1 MDRRLGFVRHGPKTA
16 RFFGFAFV
24 FVFLSGLAS
33 HARVAAA
40 QEPPPAAESVPS
52 AKLAAVSAT
61 GSAHFTSDQIV
72 AETGLKAGATVT
84 RADLQNGADKL
95 SALGT
100 FAKVGYRF
108 SSGPEGVTV
117 EYQVT
122 DAALL
127 PVSFDNFPWVSEAD
141 LEGAI
146 KAAVPLFAG
155 TAPANGR
162 ILDEMAD
169 ALQRFLETKGIYVKV
184 THTPMSDPLTRAQTV
199 EFVSAGAEED
209 VKSIDFSDAL
219 ANTNRAIQERLQDLI
234 GKPYSLT
241 ALRLFEFE
249 QIRPVYIDHGLLRVS
264 FKDPV
269 IQAPPPNATVTTPTV
284 VIHVEIDPGAAYN
297 WGAVT
302 WTGNSALTSAD
313 LNALVPF
320 KSGEP
325 SNGTQIQALWMSIQD
340 AYGHKGYLDASV
352 TPTPQYDDQAHR
364 VNYTVAVAEGP
375 QYKMGKLVLSGL
387 SLEGER
393 RVRGAWEIAEGA
405 VFDESFFNTFIDHG
419 AKDSFT
425 GIPYGYER
433 IEHFLDKNPSTG
445 TVNVM
450 LDFK

>member
-1 MDRRLGFVRHGPKTA
+1 MTTRLFSLATA
-16 RFFGFAFV
+16 LVLVCLFNAPM
-24 FVFLSGLAS
+24 AS
-33 HARVAAA
+33 A
-40 QEPPPAAESVPS
+40 QEPPQAPTAAGEPS
-52 AKLAAVSAT
+52 AKVAALSAT
-61 GSAHFTSDQIV
+61 GSAHFTSAQVV
-72 AETGLKAGATVT
+72 AETGLKVGATVT
-84 RADLQNGADKL
+84 RADLQSAADKL

-108 SSGPEGVTV
+108 SSGTGGVSI

-122 DAALL
+122 DAPLL
-127 PVSFDNFPWVSEAD
+127 PISFDNFPWVSEAD
-141 LEGAI
+141 LRGAI
-146 KAAVPLFAG
+146 KAAVPLFDDS
-155 TAPANGR
+155 APANGG
-162 ILDEMAD
+162 ILDDMAD
-169 ALQRFLETKGIYVKV
+169 AVQRFLETKSIYVKV
-184 THTPMSDPLTRAQTV
+184 SHTAMADPLTSAQTV

-219 ANTNRAIQERLQDLI
+219 ANTNKAIQERLQDLV

-241 ALRLFEFE
+241 ALRLFEVE
-249 QIRPVYIDHGLLRVS
+249 QIRPVYVERGLLRVA

-269 IQAPPPNATVTTPTV
+269 IQAPPPNATVTVPTV
-284 VIHVEIDPGAAYN
+284 VVHVEIDPGAAYN
-297 WGAVT
+297 WGGVT
-302 WTGNSALTSAD
+302 WTGNSALASTE

-320 KSGEP
+320 KSGQP
-325 SNGTQIQALWMSIQD
+325 SNGTQIQALWMSVQS

-352 TPTPQYDDQAHR
+352 TPTPQYDDQAKR
-364 VNYTVAVAEGP
+364 VNYTVAIVQGP
-375 QYKMGKLVLSGL
+375 QYKMGNLVLSGL

-405 VFDESFFNTFIDHG
+405 VFDETFFNEFIDHG

-433 IEHFLDKNPSTG
+433 IEHFLDKSPSTA

>member
-1 MDRRLGFVRHGPKTA
+1 MTA
-16 RFFGFAFV
+16 RPFASASF
-24 FVFLSGLAS
+24 FVFLCILAS
-33 HARVAAA
+33 SAGVSAA
-40 QEPPPAAESVPS
+40 QELPPPAESVPS

-61 GSAHFTSDQIV
+61 GSEHFASDQII
-72 AETGLKAGATVT
+72 AETGLKPGATVT
-84 RADLQNGADKL
+84 RTDLQNAADKL
-95 SALGT
+95 SSLGS
-100 FAKVGYRF
+100 FAKVAYRF
-108 SSGPEGVTV
+108 SSGVEGGVTV

-122 DAALL
+122 DAPLL
-127 PVSFDNFPWVSEAD
+127 PLSFDNFPWVSDAD
-141 LEGAI
+141 LKGAI
-146 KAAVPLFAG
+146 KAAVPVFDG
-155 TAPANGR
+155 TAPAKGR

-169 ALQRFLETKGIYVKV
+169 AVQRFLETKGIYVKV
-184 THTPMSDPLTRAQTV
+184 SHTPMSDPLTSAQTV

-209 VKSIDFSDAL
+209 VKSIGFSDAL

-249 QIRPVYIDHGLLRVS
+249 QIRPVYIDRGLLRVN

-269 IQAPPPNATVTTPTV
+269 IQAPSPNATVTTPTV
-284 VIHVEIDPGAAYN
+284 VIHVEIDPGAAYD
-297 WGAVT
+297 WGVAT
-302 WTGNSALTSAD
+302 WTGNSALTSAE

-320 KSGEP
+320 KSGQP
-325 SNGTQIQALWMSIQD
+325 SNGTKIEALWMSIQD

-352 TPTPQYDDQAHR
+352 TPKPQYDDQAHR
-364 VNYTVAVAEGP
+364 VNYTVAIVEGP
-375 QYKMGKLVLSGL
+375 QYKMGNLVLSGL

-393 RVRGAWEIAEGA
+393 RVRGAWEIGEGA
-405 VFDESFFNTFIDHG
+405 VFDEAFFNEFIDHG
-419 AKDSFT
+419 AKDSFQ

>member
-1 MDRRLGFVRHGPKTA
+1 MTA
-16 RFFGFAFV
+16 RPFASAPFFV
-24 FVFLSGLAS
+24 LLCILAS
-33 HARVAAA
+33 TAGATAA
-40 QEPPPAAESVPS
+40 QEPPTPAESAPS

-61 GSAHFTSDQIV
+61 GSEHFASDQVV
-72 AETGLKAGATVT
+72 AETGLKPGATVT
-84 RADLQNGADKL
+84 RADLQSAADRL

-108 SSGPEGVTV
+108 SSGVEGGVTV

-122 DAALL
+122 DAPLL
-127 PVSFDNFPWVSEAD
+127 PISFDNFPWVSDAD
-141 LEGAI
+141 LLGAI
-146 KAAVPLFAG
+146 KAAVPVFDG

-169 ALQRFLETKGIYVKV
+169 AVQRFLETKGIYVKV
-184 THTPMSDPLTRAQTV
+184 THTPMSDPLTSEQTV
-199 EFVSAGAEED
+199 QFLSAGAEED
-209 VKSIDFSDAL
+209 VKSIEFSDAL

-249 QIRPVYIDHGLLRVS
+249 QIRPVYIERGLLRVN

-284 VIHVEIDPGAAYN
+284 VVHVEIDPGSAYN
-297 WGAVT
+297 WGGVT
-302 WTGNSALTSAD
+302 WTGNSALTSAE

-320 KSGEP
+320 KSGQP
-325 SNGTQIQALWMSIQD
+325 SNGTEIQALWMSVQD

-352 TPTPQYDDQAHR
+352 TPTPRYDDQAHR
-364 VNYTVAVAEGP
+364 VNYAVAIVEGP
-375 QYKMGKLVLSGL
+375 RYKMGNLVLSGL

-393 RVRGAWEIAEGA
+393 RVRGAWEIGEGS
-405 VFDESFFNTFIDHG
+405 VFDEAFFNEFIDHG
-419 AKDSFT
+419 AKDSFQ